1 MKKKKR
7 TQKEIVLAELKQGHK
22 LTAKKIALKYDIWRL
37 AHWIHVLRKEGYPI
51 VTTDGKSKEGKS
63 YAIYHMERKKNV

>member
-1 MKKKKR
+1 MKKKR

-63 YAIYHMERKKNV
+63 KQ

>member
-1 MKKKKR
+1 MKKKR

-37 AHWIHVLRKEGYPI
+37 AHWIHILKKEGYPI
-51 VTTDGKSKEGKS
+51 IRENGHTKNGNV